1 MHVWSIPAPFRD
13 IKLMAFRHLAQRL
26 TIEHGGFSAAAFP
39 AILAVSCGKILYNI
53 RKYSMKDI
61 IKDIL
66 SPSGT
71 EVNIIPVMQG
81 EGFMKVDE
89 AELPDSLP
97 ILALRNAVMF
107 PGTVYPITIGREKSI
122 RLIEDAEKNN
132 RYIGAVPQTDISV
145 EDPKKEDLY
154 HYGTVSKILKTLEMP
169 DGTITAILQG
179 FKRFEIESITEYEPY
194 MLGMVHYLN
203 DTTPDATDKNV
214 KMIGEALKEKAVT
227 AIKMSSYMPREAATA
242 LRSIDNFEFLVNF
255 IGSTLEVEN
264 FMDKVELLQYGDLKE
279 RAMKLLA
286 VLDTQIEL
294 LKIKQ
299 DINQKVKTEIDQQQR
314 EYYLNSQLR
323 TIQEELGMDE
333 MEDFERL
340 RARAEEKIWPESV
353 KEIFEKEMAKLERYN
368 PSSPEYSIQFNYI
381 QFMLDLPWGEMS
393 QDNLDLKHAQKVL
406 DEDHFGL
413 ETVKE
418 RIIEYLA
425 VLKLKGN
432 MKSPILCL
440 YGPPGVGKTSL
451 GKSIARALGR
461 KYVRIALGGV
471 HDESEIR
478 GHRKTYVGALPG
490 RILNGI
496 NRAGTSNPVIVL
508 DEVDKINS
516 DIKGD
521 PSSALLEALDPEQNT
536 TFHDNYLDI
545 DYDLSHVLFITT
557 ANNTSTIQPA
567 LRDRMEMIPVTGYLA
582 EEKMSIAKDYLI
594 PRQLEEHGLDKKQLR
609 IDKAALAAIID
620 QYTRESGVRG
630 LEKQIAKIARVTAK
644 KIALEEDYPKVI
656 KKEHLK
662 EYLGLPTN
670 FHDVQKGNEAPGVV
684 TGLAWTE
691 MGGEILFIE
700 SSISNGKGVQT
711 MTGNLGDVMKE
722 SATIAYQY
730 IKAHPE
736 MANMTSEEFAKK
748 DIHVHVP
755 EGAVPKDGPSAGITM
770 VSSMVSALRG
780 QQVKSGIAMTG
791 EMTLRGRV
799 LPVGG
804 IKEKI
809 LAAKRSG
816 IHTIIIS
823 EDNRKDVEDIKEIYV
838 KGLSFIYAKTID
850 DVMKA
855 IF

>member
-1 MHVWSIPAPFRD
+1 
-13 IKLMAFRHLAQRL
+13 
-26 TIEHGGFSAAAFP
+26 
-39 AILAVSCGKILYNI
+39 
-53 RKYSMKDI
+53 MKDV

-81 EGFMKVDE
+81 EGFMKIDE
-89 AELPDSLP
+89 SELPDSLP

-132 RYIGAVPQTDISV
+132 QYIGAVPQVDISV

-154 HYGTVSKILKTLEMP
+154 RFGVVSKIIKTLEMP

-179 FKRFEIESITEYEPY
+179 FKRFEIEAITEYEPY
-194 MLGMVHYLN
+194 MLGMVRYLN
-203 DTTPDATDKNV
+203 DIVPDQNGKDV
-214 KMIGEALKEKAVT
+214 KMIGEAIKDKAVT
-227 AIKMSSYMPREAATA
+227 MIKMSAYMPREAASA
-242 LRSIDNFEFLVNF
+242 LKSIDNFEFLVNF
-255 IGSTLEVEN
+255 VASTMEAEN
-264 FMDKVELLQYGDLKE
+264 FTDKVELLQYGDVKE
-279 RAMKLLA
+279 RAMKLLT

-333 MEDFERL
+333 MEDFDKL
-340 RARAEEKIWPESV
+340 RARAEEKQWPDTV
-353 KEIFEKEMAKLERYN
+353 REIFEKEMSKLERYN

-393 QDNLDLKHAQKVL
+393 KDNLDLKHAQKVL

-461 KYVRIALGGV
+461 KYIRIALGGV

-508 DEVDKINS
+508 DEIDKINS

-557 ANNTSTIQPA
+557 ANNTATIQPA
-567 LRDRMEMIPVTGYLA
+567 LRDRMEMIPVSGYLA

-609 IDKAALAAIID
+609 IDRAALAAIID

-838 KGLSFIYAKTID
+838 KGLSFIYVKTID